1 MNILSGF
8 GKSGIYLNINQFICG
23 YLVLDTYFQ
32 SNYGKRDKD
41 AYDILV
47 HLSSIGR
54 LPDGERFKRWATG
67 NMSSEG
73 AWKSNFTPFWE
84 ILKDQPTDRQ
94 IDRPCNREV
103 SLPMILFITLFGKR
117 HDNFGRTNR
126 HMMMPPKNNL
136 WNLNKIA
143 LISYIIKLAVMLAI
157 KCFRDL
163 NRNLQVI
170 LPSFR
175 SFLRQFFQSKF
186 KNAQ

>member
-143 LISYIIKLAVMLAI
+143 LISYIIKLAGNVSVSASI
-157 KCFRDL
+157 
-163 NRNLQVI
+163 
-170 LPSFR
+170 
-175 SFLRQFFQSKF
+175 FLSGFCLLHCSK
-186 KNAQ
+186 